1 MLPFGF
7 KFERRRKY
15 LRKFILVT
23 QKIKSF
29 GNFYNFIRMNACFMY
44 ALSDI
49 KLMSPVGGALI
60 NNLELKP
67 LNFVNKVG
75 PNFS

>member
-7 KFERRRKY
+7 DFERRRKY
-15 LRKFILVT
+15 LQKFIPVT

-29 GNFYNFIRMNACFMY
+29 DNFNNFIRMNACFMY

-49 KLMSPVGGALI
+49 KLM
-60 NNLELKP
+60 
-67 LNFVNKVG
+67 
-75 PNFS
+75 

>member
-1 MLPFGF
+1 MLTFGF

-15 LRKFILVT
+15 LRKFIPVT

-67 LNFVNKVG
+67 LNFVNKIG